1 MAKAKGK
8 SAPQH
13 SEAEKIALSKKICE
27 IYETQNC
34 TLDSACEAVG
44 ITSRS
49 FYLWAVQISEI
60 SETYK
65 KAKSKAEEHFFEER
79 LKPKLMRSIERLV
92 DERDEEK
99 EVLEELAYQGVKTGD
114 SRKIVTK
121 SKADPNVTAVIFA
134 MKGLFKERFAE
145 LSKTESTLTIVN
157 GAEMSPEDYAQLK
170 AIADKA

>member
-1 MAKAKGK
+1 MAKAKGVGT
-8 SAPQH
+8 PLH
-13 SEAEKIALSKKICE
+13 TEAEKIALSKKICE

-34 TLDSACEAVG
+34 TIESACEAVG

-49 FYLWAVQISEI
+49 FYFWAAQISEI

-65 KAKSKAEEHFFEER
+65 KAKSKSEEHFFEER
-79 LKPKLMRSIERLV
+79 LKPKLMRSIERLIS
-92 DERDEEK
+92 EREEEK
-99 EVLEELAYQGVKTGD
+99 EVIEELAHQGLKTGD
-114 SRKIVTK
+114 VRSVKTK

-157 GAEMSPEDYAQLK
+157 GAEMSPEQYAQLK
-170 AIADKA
+170 AIADNE